1 MKIKKEEVIKAFEE
15 MKMHQDAEDRIF
27 GTLIDKLELHKEDNT
42 EDRDHLHNDDNPH
55 DDWIFDYLYNDDKPH
70 NLLNYL
76 EENKFLEE

>member
-15 MKMHQDAEDRIF
+15 MKMHQNAEDRIF
-27 GTLIDKLELHKEDNT
+27 GALIDKLELHEEDNT
-42 EDRDHLHNDDNPH
+42 E
-55 DDWIFDYLYNDDKPH
+55 DWIFDYLYNDDKPH